1 MDTNETTAGL
11 IEEMKKLKYEN
22 DVINRILEQT
32 NLQLRDICAKLKN
45 MNEELKEERIKR
57 NREELAG
64 DEFDGF
70 LDKYK
75 SKLLKKIDTIEK
87 VGESGA
93 TFQEVEYS
101 D

>member
-32 NLQLRDICAKLKN
+32 NLQLRDICTKLKN

-57 NREELAG
+57 KRVEEENKRMREEEVKRA
-64 DEFDGF
+64 
-70 LDKYK
+70 
-75 SKLLKKIDTIEK
+75 IEQTW
-87 VGESGA
+87 S
-93 TFQEVEYS
+93 TL
-101 D
+101 